1 VEAIDLALAWVAFPA
16 VLIVLSLGCGL
27 LVVRLLGAE
36 FARALVP
43 AAGFALIVVVA
54 GFLTLADVT
63 AELAT
68 PAVVALAIAGLA
80 LGRRS
85 VVRPS
90 GWALVAAGG
99 VFAVYAAPIVLSGEA
114 TFAGYIRLD
123 DTATWLALTDRV
135 LEHGRDLDG
144 LSPSTYEATLAFNL
158 ADGYPV
164 GVFLPLGVA
173 GRLLGVDLAWLI
185 QPFLAFLAALLA
197 LALWELARGIAAR
210 PSLRA
215 AIAFVGAQSAL
226 LFGYYLWGGIK
237 ELTAAMLIAAT
248 AACLAGAAA
257 ARFEPR
263 SLLAPALLSA
273 ALVGV
278 LSAGGLLWL
287 APAFVLAGAIAL
299 RGLPVR
305 AVASRAGLL
314 GGLIALLALPVLATG
329 GLLPPTSAPLT
340 DAHAQGNL
348 IGSLEPAQVA
358 GVWPAGDFRL
368 DPVAELPAY
377 LLITL
382 MVGAAGAGLLVAAR
396 ARDWGALAYV
406 GGTLVAC
413 LAIWLLGSP
422 WVDAKALA
430 TAAPAVPF
438 AAGLAVAAIFARGFA
453 LTASVLGL
461 ALAAGVIWSNALAYR
476 DANLAPRDQ
485 LAELERIGAR
495 IAGEGPTLLTE
506 YQPYGARH
514 FLRDADPEAAS
525 ELRRRRVALTGG
537 DLVPKGDAVD
547 TDALDPRGL
556 LVYRTL
562 VLRRSPA
569 QSRPPGAYR
578 LDWRGDFYEV
588 WQRGPV
594 SPAEGDRL
602 PLGTAV
608 QPVSRPRCARIE
620 SFAARAGPGAGLI
633 AAARPPVV
641 STSLEEAS
649 YPRAWSTPRT
659 RAKPVPEGAGTIE
672 ARVGLER
679 EGRYEI
685 WLAGSVRPAVRLA
698 IDGQPAGAVR
708 HQLNNDGQYVRLG
721 EAELAAGE
729 HTVVIRFAASD
740 LHPGSGGAAAAV
752 GPLVLS
758 AAEAA
763 EAKLVRVAASDA
775 ARLCD
780 RAWDWIE
787 LATADG

>member
-1 VEAIDLALAWVAFPA
+1 MEAIELALAWVAFPA
-16 VLIVLSLGCGL
+16 VLIALSLGCGL
-27 LVVRLLGAE
+27 LVARLVGAGL
-36 FARALVP
+36 AGALVP
-43 AAGFALIVVVA
+43 AAGCALIVVVA
-54 GFLTLADVT
+54 GFLTLADAT

-68 PAVVALAIAGLA
+68 PAVVALALAGLA

-85 VVRPS
+85 LGRPS

-144 LSPSTYEATLAFNL
+144 LAPSTYEATLAFNL

-173 GRLLGVDLAWLI
+173 SRLLGVDVAWLI
-185 QPFLAFLAALLA
+185 QPYLAFLAALLA
-197 LALWELARGIAAR
+197 LALWALARAIVPR
-210 PSLRA
+210 DSLRA
-215 AIAFVGAQSAL
+215 AIAFIGAQSAL
-226 LFGYYLWGGIK
+226 LFGYYLWGGVK

-248 AACLAGAAA
+248 AACLGGVVA
-257 ARFEPR
+257 ARFDPR
-263 SLLAPALLSA
+263 ALLAPALFAA

-287 APAFVLAGAIAL
+287 APALVLVGALAL
-299 RGLPVR
+299 RALPVR
-305 AVASRAGLL
+305 AVAARAALL

-340 DAHAQGNL
+340 DADARGNL
-348 IGSLEPAQVA
+348 IGALEPAQVA

-377 LLITL
+377 VLIAL

-406 GGTLVAC
+406 GGTLLAG

-438 AAGLAVAAIFARGFA
+438 AAGLAVAALFARGFA
-453 LTASVLGL
+453 LVASVLGL

-485 LAELERIGAR
+485 LAELERIGGR

-525 ELRRRRVALTGG
+525 ELRRRRIARPGG
-537 DLVPKGDAVD
+537 DVVPKGEAVD

-594 SPAEGDRL
+594 SAVAPDRL
-602 PLGTAV
+602 ALGNAA
-608 QPVSRPRCARIE
+608 QPVARPLCTRVE
-620 SFAARAGPGAGLI
+620 ELAARASPGARLI
-633 AAARPPVV
+633 AAARPPLI
-641 STSLEEAS
+641 STSLEDAS
-649 YPRAWSTPRT
+649 YPRSWSTPRT
-659 RAKPVPEGAGTIE
+659 RNKPVPEGAGTIE
-672 ARVGLER
+672 ARVEVER
-679 EGRYEI
+679 AGRYEI
-685 WLAGSVRPAVRLA
+685 WVAGSVRPAVRLA
-698 IDGQPAGAVR
+698 VDGEPAGAVR

-721 EAELAAGE
+721 EAELTAGE
-729 HTVVIRFAASD
+729 HTVEIGFAASD

-758 AAEAA
+758 VAEAA
-763 EAKLVRVAASDA
+763 ETKLVRVAASDA
-775 ARLCD
+775 ATLCD

-787 LATADG
+787 